1 MDGGKG
7 FTDNEQAGPKKQK
20 VIRKEG
26 MSREERLNLYI
37 ATCMDP
43 SSIRPSLFGPDKDV
57 DLSVPHMLTFREF
70 ASMCLDDIEH
80 GNFDVEEDYSNIVDC
95 GAVLR
100 LYDPEANIKRGAEI
114 DEIVECSVMAIGEY
128 NKSNGTHF
136 DFVSV
141 LKANVEPL
149 SPYRYYITFEAHDQT
164 RDLTQFFQ
172 AMVTVGIPTTDA
184 SKREVELVQI
194 RKPPQLFCG
203 IEAPA
208 AW

>member
-1 MDGGKG
+1 METLEGRFWQIYEEKKLGFRRIDGGKG

-80 GNFDVEEDYSNIVDC
+80 GVSTYLMLSLFILNF
-95 GAVLR
+95 A
-100 LYDPEANIKRGAEI
+100 
-114 DEIVECSVMAIGEY
+114 
-128 NKSNGTHF
+128 F
-136 DFVSV
+136 
-141 LKANVEPL
+141 
-149 SPYRYYITFEAHDQT
+149 
-164 RDLTQFFQ
+164 
-172 AMVTVGIPTTDA
+172 
-184 SKREVELVQI
+184 
-194 RKPPQLFCG
+194 
-203 IEAPA
+203 
-208 AW
+208 